1 MDELKWE
8 FDCNQCKGKFEVP
21 VPRGPTEEKAIKCP
35 HCGSQDIA
43 NCSLGGL
50 EVPVCGG

>member
-1 MDELKWE
+1 MEMLKWE
-8 FDCNQCKGKFEVP
+8 FDCNQCKSKFEVE
-21 VPRGPTEEKAIKCP
+21 VPRGPVEERAIKCP
-35 HCGSQDIA
+35 HCGSKDIA